1 MAKATYSANAQA
13 LPHRMSRLFTEIRWI
28 LQVALGVFLL
38 MALVSYTRRDPSWTH
53 AAQVDHIANWAGRVG
68 AWTSDIL
75 LLLFGLSAY
84 WWVVL
89 LARRISANYRR
100 ITRHEAIDEDAPR
113 DTSWLAE
120 AFAFA
125 LVLLASEGIAALRM
139 WSLKV
144 QLPRQHMPGGVIGEA
159 VAHGVSH
166 ALGFTGGTLA
176 LLIVLAIG
184 LSLYFRFSWLSVCE
198 RVGESIISAVTF
210 AKLRREA
217 GRDRKLGEAA
227 AVK

>member
-1 MAKATYSANAQA
+1 MAKAPYTASAQA

-38 MALVSYTRRDPSWTH
+38 MALVSYSRRDPSWTH

-84 WWVVL
+84 WWIVL
-89 LARRISANYRR
+89 LGRHISANYKR
-100 ITRHEAIDEDAPR
+100 ITRHEDLQEDAPR
-113 DTSWLAE
+113 DASWLAD
-120 AFAFA
+120 AFAFM
-125 LVLLASEGIAALRM
+125 LVLLACDGIEALRM

-144 QLPRQHMPGGVIGEA
+144 QLPRAPGGVIGEA
-159 VAHGVSH
+159 VARGVSH

-176 LLIVLAIG
+176 LLIVLGIG
-184 LSLYFRFSWLSVCE
+184 LSLYFRFSWLSVSE
-198 RVGESIISAVTF
+198 KLGESIISAVTF

-217 GRDRKLGEAA
+217 GRDRKLGEAWPA
-227 AVK
+227 